1 MACGKCNCPC
11 SVEGFWLNG
20 VIQGNT
26 CTHAF
31 GECLKKW
38 LWLKPERKYN
48 IGDAGCSQMGD
59 EML

>member
-1 MACGKCNCPC
+1 M
-11 SVEGFWLNG
+11 
-20 VIQGNT
+20 QGNT